1 MNKINIVSGLAIV
14 LLMLSSCADDSL
26 SPIITFDKAIKG
38 AYVRLLVETPR
49 ELDLANLAAASY
61 TYTVEFVDEQQGAL
75 VDEYEVS
82 ATYIDNNPVNGDGSA
97 GPVVIKTF
105 TSADFTDSERGCKD
119 LKDIVLTM
127 NELATGLGVNTA
139 DILANDQFR
148 IDGRIITSDG
158 KEFTFENSS
167 AAINGS
173 AFQGHFR
180 FTLKATCPLP
190 PDIFVGNYELTYDEV
205 GGGWDESLVE
215 GTVTLKTVSGSSTKR
230 AFDAV
235 FLDIFGGFNVTV
247 ELDFVCDQVV
257 MVDLDSGV
265 GCGNN
270 ITLLGAGLG
279 QPVDIAD
286 PNAVLIIWYVE
297 DTGDC
302 GAGTP
307 TREMR
312 LTPG

>member
-1 MNKINIVSGLAIV
+1 
-14 LLMLSSCADDSL
+14 
-26 SPIITFDKAIKG
+26 
-38 AYVRLLVETPR
+38 VRLLQETPR
-49 ELDLANLAAASY
+49 ELDLANLDAASY
-61 TYTVEFVDEQQGAL
+61 TYTVEFVDEQQGSL

-82 ATYIDNNPVNGDGSA
+82 AQYIDNNPINGDGSA

-105 TSADFTDSERGCKD
+105 SSSDFTDSERGYKD
-119 LKDIVLTM
+119 LKDVNLTM
-127 NELATGLGVNTA
+127 NELASALGVNTA

-158 KEFTFENSS
+158 KEFTFSNSS

-190 PDIFVGNYELTYDEV
+190 AEIFAGTYELSYDFVE
-205 GGGWDESLVE
+205 GGWDESLVPGPVE
-215 GTVTLKTVSGSSTKR
+215 LKTVAGSSTKR
-230 AFDAV
+230 QFDAV
-235 FLDIFGGFNVTV
+235 FLDVFGGFDVTV

-257 MVDLDSGV
+257 LVDLDSGV

-270 ITLLGAGLG
+270 ITLLGDGLG
-279 QPVDIAD
+279 QPVDISD
-286 PNAVLIIWYVE
+286 KDAVLIIKYIE

-302 GAGTP
+302 EAGTP
-307 TREMR
+307 DRIMR